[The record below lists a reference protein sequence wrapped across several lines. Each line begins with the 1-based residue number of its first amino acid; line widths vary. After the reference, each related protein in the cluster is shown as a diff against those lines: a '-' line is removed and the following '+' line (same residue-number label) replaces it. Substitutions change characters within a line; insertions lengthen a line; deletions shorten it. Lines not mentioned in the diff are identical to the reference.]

1 MSTHRIERRRI
12 KPIGRRLELRRLM
25 SVIGVLI
32 GVFAIAFGVGH
43 IRRSSPEFVE
53 RTPPRLPVVATP
65 VSASLASAPAIKVA
79 VAKPP
84 PPKPSKA
91 AKSSIAPVAP
101 VTPVTTTPEAT
112 TPAVTPT
119 PTPTPAPTP
128 TVTPPTHSSTPA
140 PKSSSGGGGGGGSGS
155 GTSFESSG

>member
-1 MSTHRIERRRI
+1 MSTHQIDRRRI
-12 KPIGRRLELRRLM
+12 RPIGRRVDLRRFM
-25 SVIGVLI
+25 AMIGVLI
-32 GVFAIAFGVGH
+32 GVFAIAFGLGH
-43 IRRSSPEFVE
+43 IHRQTNEVVE

-65 VSASLASAPAIKVA
+65 VSSTLASVPAIKVA
-79 VAKPP
+79 VEKPP
-84 PPKPSKA
+84 PPKASKP

-101 VTPVTTTPEAT
+101 VTPVVTTPAAS

-128 TVTPPTHSSTPA
+128 APITPAPTHSSPPA
-140 PKSSSGGGGGGGSGS
+140 PKSSGGGGGSGS

>member
-1 MSTHRIERRRI
+1 
-12 KPIGRRLELRRLM
+12 
-25 SVIGVLI
+25 VLI
-32 GVFAIAFGVGH
+32 GVFAIAFGLGH
-43 IRRSSPEFVE
+43 IHRQTNEVVE

-65 VSASLASAPAIKVA
+65 VSSTLASVPAIKVA
-79 VAKPP
+79 VEKPP
-84 PPKPSKA
+84 PPKASKP

-101 VTPVTTTPEAT
+101 VTPVVTTPAAS

-128 TVTPPTHSSTPA
+128 APITPAPTHSSPPA
-140 PKSSSGGGGGGGSGS
+140 PKSSGGGGGSGS